1 VFGVWGLGFGVWG
14 LEFGVE
20 GLDSGFRVEGLEF
33 EGSGIRGLAQTL
45 RTKVSPE
52 PPAVI
57 S

>member
-1 VFGVWGLGFGVWG
+1 MGFGVWG
-14 LEFGVE
+14 VEFGVE